1 MNNHGRAVLI
11 GAEDEENLAIRYLGA
26 VLKSDG
32 HEVLIQ
38 SYTKKTRPREVLKII
53 KKFHP
58 HLVAISMAFQSLAL
72 SYLELGESIKN
83 ITPDLHLTVG
93 GHFPTFE
100 YEKLMEYSFI
110 DSIIR
115 FEGEKSLSL
124 LMKAVLNQKSWEN
137 IPQLVY
143 RNEGVI
149 QVNSGGCEFPNLE
162 NLSEPLRKE
171 TPQYRLGAK
180 FSTLISSRGCFHSKC
195 VYCCI
200 GAFHHN
206 KTHKY
211 ILRSEESVVCEM
223 EKLYNAGTR
232 LFQFHDDNFLLPCHD
247 KSLER
252 LVALEMSLDQRGID
266 TNDIAILIKTR
277 PDGLDK
283 HILKHLKSL
292 GVVGIFLGVENAS
305 DRGLNNLGRGSN
317 KEEVELALRFIKNYD
332 MAVTFN
338 LLMFHPR
345 ANLEEINQNLIFMKE
360 HYEFASDFGR
370 AEIVAGSPLER
381 YVKSQGLLRGEWPS
395 WDYQIK
401 DKNVEKMYRIIAL
414 TFYHSESLY
423 PQLSHQSIAL
433 AYHAHVVKKLHG
445 GEIADKYAAES
456 LELIKEINK
465 FKIDNFLEVY
475 RLTAIMDNYKEV
487 EELYN
492 YLNLGFQEYLKKIN
506 SLSLNMRKYQLMD
519 EEFRSRGLDDM
530 IENSNFLKMFF

>member
-1 MNNHGRAVLI
+1 
-11 GAEDEENLAIRYLGA
+11 
-26 VLKSDG
+26 
-32 HEVLIQ
+32 
-38 SYTKKTRPREVLKII
+38 
-53 KKFHP
+53 
-58 HLVAISMAFQSLAL
+58 
-72 SYLELGESIKN
+72 
-83 ITPDLHLTVG
+83 
-93 GHFPTFE
+93 
-100 YEKLMEYSFI
+100 
-110 DSIIR
+110 
-115 FEGEKSLSL
+115 
-124 LMKAVLNQKSWEN
+124 
-137 IPQLVY
+137 
-143 RNEGVI
+143 
-149 QVNSGGCEFPNLE
+149 
-162 NLSEPLRKE
+162 
-171 TPQYRLGAK
+171 
-180 FSTLISSRGCFHSKC
+180 
-195 VYCCI
+195 
-200 GAFHHN
+200 
-206 KTHKY
+206 
-211 ILRSEESVVCEM
+211 
-223 EKLYNAGTR
+223 
-232 LFQFHDDNFLLPCHD
+232 
-247 KSLER
+247 
-252 LVALEMSLDQRGID
+252 
-266 TNDIAILIKTR
+266 
-277 PDGLDK
+277 
-283 HILKHLKSL
+283 
-292 GVVGIFLGVENAS
+292 
-305 DRGLNNLGRGSN
+305 
-317 KEEVELALRFIKNYD
+317 

-530 IENSNFLKMFF
+530 IENSNFLKRFF